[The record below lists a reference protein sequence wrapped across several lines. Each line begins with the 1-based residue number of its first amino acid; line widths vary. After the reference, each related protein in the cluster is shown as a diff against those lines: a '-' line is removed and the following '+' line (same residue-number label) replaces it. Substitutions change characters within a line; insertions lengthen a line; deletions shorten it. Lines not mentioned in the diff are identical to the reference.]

1 MRSRSSAFQMA
12 AISPLRRRMIED
24 MTIRNLSPATQRS
37 YLRGSRRRSRPAR
50 CRPACSRG
58 DDRANNHAG
67 PAGWLLPRPRSL
79 LIKFEGRSTV
89 RCRPRLSFPYG
100 DPRRAGRGAGGMTT
114 WAVWFV
120 AAMIVFA
127 CIEGFA
133 LVTRRIPTL
142 SATIW
147 QLTKRQPLLPFA
159 IGL

>member
-1 MRSRSSAFQMA
+1 
-12 AISPLRRRMIED
+12 
-24 MTIRNLSPATQRS
+24 
-37 YLRGSRRRSRPAR
+37 
-50 CRPACSRG
+50 
-58 DDRANNHAG
+58 
-67 PAGWLLPRPRSL
+67 
-79 LIKFEGRSTV
+79 
-89 RCRPRLSFPYG
+89 
-100 DPRRAGRGAGGMTT
+100 MTT